1 MRPIR
6 TVAAV
11 AAPFESLGTLLSS
24 HRAITRV
31 SLAALSFT
39 LVIVFSQQA
48 PTQAGPEQAPLVP
61 ESLLP
66 QNIGMAVATDARLTI
81 PFDESMDPAS
91 VESAIQL
98 LPEQRVELSWN
109 DDHTALSLSPERL
122 WRADERYLVVIGE
135 SSATADGAALRA
147 AHRYSFT
154 TELAPAVT
162 DFQVRLATTDL
173 PVSAAV
179 ANSETPS
186 VRSLPLDISA
196 AADTEA
202 VVDAASQPP
211 TRTAIEVSA
220 DTSISIRFS
229 DDMDT
234 ADVEEHFAITPEV
247 PGDLSW
253 SEGDLIFTPSER
265 LVAGERYTISVIGA
279 HDQFGNSLGGK
290 GNFSFVVQAG
300 AQLTRTEPALGA
312 RDVEPAIVEMWFSA
326 PMDVEA
332 TNEAFALTDT
342 STGELVGG
350 RLNWNEDNTQLVYS
364 PDRPFAG
371 ERSFQVVLDAGASDA
386 DGNPIVASWKFTTK
400 PGTAVAAQGARS
412 DASTRTAAPSI
423 GAPAPSS
430 TLVGYALN
438 QINAA
443 RAAYGFAPLWLDG
456 AMTAVATAHAWDQ
469 VSRGYYSHTSL
480 SGQSLYQRLAA
491 GGVGFGAA
499 SENQCHYY
507 GKGAEGTLNW
517 CHSAFMA
524 EPYPGQWN
532 HIANILNPKWTR
544 VGVGIGD
551 NGSHVVITWDFAN

>member
-66 QNIGMAVATDARLTI
+66 QNIGMAVATDAQLTI

-91 VESAIQL
+91 VESAIQV

-162 DFQVRLATTDL
+162 DFQVRLATADL
-173 PVSAAV
+173 PVSESV
-179 ANSETPS
+179 ANSDVPS
-186 VRSLPLDISA
+186 VRSLPLDLSA
-196 AADTEA
+196 AETAEA
-202 VVDAASQPP
+202 ETDAASQPP
-211 TRTAIEVSA
+211 TRTATEVSA
-220 DTSISIRFS
+220 DTAILIRFS
-229 DDMDT
+229 DEMDT
-234 ADVEEHFAITPEV
+234 ADVEKHFAITPEV

-253 SEGDLIFTPSER
+253 SEGDLVFTPSER
-265 LVAGERYTISVIGA
+265 LQAGERYTISVVGA
-279 HDQFGNSLGGK
+279 HDNVGNSLGGK

-332 TNEAFALTDT
+332 TNDAFALTDT

-350 RLNWNEDNTQLVYS
+350 RLNWNEESTQLIYS

-371 ERSFQVVLDAGASDA
+371 ERSFQVELGAGASDA
-386 DGNPIVASWKFTTK
+386 EGNPIVASWKFTTK
-400 PGTAVAAQGARS
+400 PGTAIAPGARS
-412 DASTRTAAPSI
+412 DASTRTAPAI
-423 GAPAPSS
+423 AAPASDGS
-430 TLVGYALN
+430 LVGYALN

-469 VSRGYYSHTSL
+469 VSNGYYSHTSL

-507 GKGAEGTLNW
+507 GQSAEATLNW

-532 HIANILNPKWTR
+532 HIANILNPRWTR

>member
-1 MRPIR
+1 
-6 TVAAV
+6 
-11 AAPFESLGTLLSS
+11 
-24 HRAITRV
+24 
-31 SLAALSFT
+31 
-39 LVIVFSQQA
+39 
-48 PTQAGPEQAPLVP
+48 
-61 ESLLP
+61 
-66 QNIGMAVATDARLTI
+66 MAVATDAQLTI
-81 PFDESMDPAS
+81 PFDEAMDPAT
-91 VESAIQL
+91 VESAIQV

-162 DFQVRLATTDL
+162 DFQVRLATADL
-173 PVSAAV
+173 PVSSAMA
-179 ANSETPS
+179 SSDTPS

-196 AADTEA
+196 AETTETA
-202 VVDAASQPP
+202 ADAASQPP
-211 TRTAIEVSA
+211 TRTATEVSA
-220 DTSISIRFS
+220 DTAISIRFS
-229 DDMDT
+229 DEMDT
-234 ADVEEHFAITPEV
+234 ADVEEHFAITPDV

-253 SEGDLIFTPSER
+253 SEGDLVFTPGEP
-265 LVAGERYTISVIGA
+265 LEAGVRYTISVIGA
-279 HDQFGNSLGGK
+279 HDRVGNALGGK

-350 RLNWNEDNTQLVYS
+350 RLNWNEESTQLMYS

-371 ERSFQVVLDAGASDA
+371 ERSFQVELGAGAADA
-386 DGNPIVASWKFTTK
+386 EGNPIVASWKFTTK
-400 PGTAVAAQGARS
+400 PGTAIAPGARS
-412 DASTRTAAPSI
+412 DASTRTAPAI
-423 GAPAPSS
+423 AAPAPSS
-430 TLVGYALN
+430 SLVGYALN

-469 VSRGYYSHTSL
+469 VSNGYYSHTSL

-491 GGVGFGAA
+491 GGVGFSVA

-507 GKGAEGTLNW
+507 GQSAEATLNW
-517 CHSAFMA
+517 CHSAFMS

-532 HIANILNPKWTR
+532 HIANILNPRWTR

>member
-66 QNIGMAVATDARLTI
+66 QNIGMVVATDAQLTI
-81 PFDESMDPAS
+81 PFDEAMDPAS
-91 VESAIQL
+91 VESAIQV

-109 DDHTALSLSPERL
+109 DDHTALTLSPERL

-162 DFQVRLATTDL
+162 DFQVRLATADL
-173 PVSAAV
+173 PISAAM
-179 ANSETPS
+179 ANSDTPS

-196 AADTEA
+196 AENTEA
-202 VVDAASQPP
+202 VTDAASQPP
-211 TRTAIEVSA
+211 TRTATEVSA

-229 DDMDT
+229 DEMDT
-234 ADVEEHFAITPEV
+234 ADAEEHFAITPEV

-253 SEGDLIFTPSER
+253 SEGDLVFTPSER
-265 LVAGERYTISVIGA
+265 LDAGERYTISVIGA
-279 HDQFGNSLGGK
+279 HDQVGNSLGGK

-332 TNEAFALTDT
+332 TNDAFALTDT

-350 RLNWNEDNTQLVYS
+350 RLNWNEESTQLIYS

-371 ERSFQVVLDAGASDA
+371 ERSFQVDLGAGASDA
-386 DGNPIVASWKFTTK
+386 EGNPIVASWKFTTK
-400 PGTAVAAQGARS
+400 PGTATAQGARS
-412 DASTRTAAPSI
+412 DASTRTAAPAI

-430 TLVGYALN
+430 SLVGYALN

-456 AMTAVATAHAWDQ
+456 AMTSVATAHAWDQ

-491 GGVGFGAA
+491 GGVGFSAA

-507 GKGAEGTLNW
+507 GQSAEATLNW